1 MKIKIYNYC
10 NEVVEIDVV
19 KEIKEI
25 FVEVVSGDEII
36 NIEYEDGSYE
46 FFDSSHNS
54 RLMNFDDGCYTIKKD
69 KINEWND
76 FKFTKGRT
84 FSYER
89 LYKFW

>member
-1 MKIKIYNYC
+1 MKIKIYDYC
-10 NEVVEIDVV
+10 NNEVEIDVT

-25 FVEVVSGDEII
+25 LVKVVSGDEII
-36 NIEYEDGSYE
+36 YIEYEDGSHDV
-46 FFDSSHNS
+46 FDSWSDGG
-54 RLMNFDDGCYTIKKD
+54 RIGFDDGYYTVEKD

-89 LYKFW
+89 LEKFG

>member
-10 NEVVEIDVV
+10 NEEVEIDVV

-36 NIEYEDGSYE
+36 HIEYDDGSYDV
-46 FFDSSHNS
+46 FDSCHNG
-54 RLMNFDDGCYTIKKD
+54 RIIAFDDGCYTIEKD

-76 FKFTKGRT
+76 FKFTKGIT
-84 FSYER
+84 CSYER
-89 LYKFW
+89 LHKFW

>member
-1 MKIKIYNYC
+1 MKIKIYDYC
-10 NEVVEIDVV
+10 NIEVEIDVV

-36 NIEYEDGSYE
+36 HIEYEDGSYDV
-46 FFDSSHNS
+46 FDSCPNG
-54 RLMNFDDGCYTIKKD
+54 RIIGFDDGCYTIEKD

-76 FKFTKGRT
+76 FEFTEGRT

-89 LYKFW
+89 LYKYW